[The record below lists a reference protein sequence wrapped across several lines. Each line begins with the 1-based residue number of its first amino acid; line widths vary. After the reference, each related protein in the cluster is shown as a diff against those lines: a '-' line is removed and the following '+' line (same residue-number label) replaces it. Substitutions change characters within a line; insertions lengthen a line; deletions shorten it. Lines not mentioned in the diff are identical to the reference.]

1 MAVIF
6 VVLILLAGCGG
17 QESISTSTP
26 PTTPAPTS
34 SQPPTTTLVTTP
46 TPTPTPVPDNPFG
59 EKPIIIGIDN
69 PTNRSYNTLV
79 REVISYW
86 TQTGKQHTDWWTTIK
101 LKPDASSPDLTVSF
115 ISNIGRCGV
124 EVNEDHI
131 GCAPLIEQTDT
142 VYTERLQIETGYTN
156 ASTRATLKHE
166 FGHIFGLEHGETP
179 LAIMNATGIANLTA
193 QPNASMRAIP
203 WENDSLKVHINIS
216 SFDTIDSTEIDEQV
230 KPTVDHFSNAR
241 GKVPANLS
249 IKELDSPHDAD
260 IVVVA
265 MNSLERPSQKREC
278 MVVPRML
285 TQRLNIIQMQRL
297 QSILRQTVTT
307 SGTTSDT
314 G

>member
-1 MAVIF
+1 M
-6 VVLILLAGCGG
+6 
-17 QESISTSTP
+17 
-26 PTTPAPTS
+26 
-34 SQPPTTTLVTTP
+34 
-46 TPTPTPVPDNPFG
+46 
-59 EKPIIIGIDN
+59 
-69 PTNRSYNTLV
+69 
-79 REVISYW
+79 
-86 TQTGKQHTDWWTTIK
+86 
-101 LKPDASSPDLTVSF
+101 
-115 ISNIGRCGV
+115 

-193 QPNASMRAIP
+193 QPNASMRAIL
-203 WENDSLKVHINIS
+203 WENDSLKVHINTS